1 MSLQV
6 MIIPVTPL
14 QQNCALIWDSES
26 KDAAIVDPGGDVPR
40 ILDAIADVQA
50 EVSGIF
56 LTHGHVDH
64 AGGATELGEKLKLP
78 ITGPCIE
85 DKLLLQNMARY
96 GAQFGFAARDCEPD
110 SWLNEGD
117 EVRLG
122 GAGFEVLH
130 CPGHTPGHVVFVN
143 REAGFGIFGDVL
155 FRNSIGRTDFPYGDT
170 QALIHAIK
178 TKLLVLPDDFAFVCG
193 HGESSTIG
201 KEKRS
206 NPFIR

>member
-1 MSLQV
+1 

-64 AGGATELGEKLKLP
+64 AGGATELGQKLKLP

-110 SWLNEGD
+110 SWLKEGD